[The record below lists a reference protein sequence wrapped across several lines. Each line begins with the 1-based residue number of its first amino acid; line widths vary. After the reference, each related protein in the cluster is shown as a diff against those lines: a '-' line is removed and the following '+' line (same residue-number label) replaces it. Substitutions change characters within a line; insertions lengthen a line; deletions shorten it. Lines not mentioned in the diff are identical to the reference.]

1 MRYSAPHQRRWLLR
15 APATRGQRPRLAALL
30 STLLIT
36 ARTHATWTEP
46 DPRSR
51 RTLCHLVLAVLA
63 ARSPRL
69 LALARPLL
77 PRRRARTVKAVTM
90 GLTYFLRD
98 ARIALPTLA
107 AGLAEATV
115 AHVPPEQILTY
126 RGRALLVIDPTEYP
140 KRSRGRGKCGR
151 GMEHIGRVRKT
162 TTKDSGT
169 TRGYVDV
176 WAGLVLK
183 GRRWLPLARRLFS
196 AAHPDATSQNQVEEA
211 VLADAL
217 AATRRLGLD
226 AIVVG
231 DRGLGRKEWL
241 VDLAARDQPYVLRRD
256 ADILVRRP
264 GEAEADKRALAA
276 VLAEEDGRGEVA
288 WDRGQEGVVRC
299 RLRWT
304 QAVVRFSRSGCQ
316 ADARE
321 ATVGFIEARP
331 RDARLDP
338 LILATTLPVT
348 TRAAAVGVVGVYSQ
362 RWPIESAFETMKSWG
377 LGKFMVR
384 SWTAINRLLWIVAL
398 AYALS
403 VLAVIAGHCGWLRRQ
418 VAALLAEQGACGRRL
433 TPGKLAEAIALDLP
447 RHPRAWATA
456 WFP

>member
-1 MRYSAPHQRRWLLR
+1 MR
-15 APATRGQRPRLAALL
+15 APATLGQRSCLAALL
-30 STLLIT
+30 STLLMT
-36 ARTHATWTEP
+36 ARTHAAWTEP

-63 ARSPRL
+63 ARSTRL
-69 LALARPLL
+69 LALARPLR

-98 ARIALPTLA
+98 AHIAVPSLGA
-107 AGLAEATV
+107 CLAEAAV
-115 AHVPPEQILTY
+115 AQLLPEQIATY

-140 KRSRGRGKCGR
+140 KRSRGPGTRGR

-162 TTKDSGT
+162 AAKDSAT

-176 WAGLVLK
+176 WAGLVLR

-196 AAHPDATSQNQVEEA
+196 AAHPDATSQNTVEA
-211 VLADAL
+211 QVLADGL
-217 AATRRLGLD
+217 AATGRLGLD
-226 AIVVG
+226 VIVVG

-241 VDLAARDQPYVLRRD
+241 VDLAARDQPYVLRLD
-256 ADILVRRP
+256 PDILVRRP
-264 GEAEADKRALAA
+264 GEGAEDERLLAD
-276 VLAEEDGRGEVA
+276 VLAEENWRGEVA

-321 ATVGFIEARP
+321 ATVGFVEARP
-331 RDARLDP
+331 RDPRLDP
-338 LILATTLPVT
+338 LVLATTLPVT
-348 TRAAAVGVVGVYSQ
+348 TRAEAVGIVGVYSQ

-384 SWTAINRLLWIVAL
+384 SWTAIDRLLWVVAL

-403 VLAVIAGHCGWLRRQ
+403 VVAVIAGRCGWLRRQ
-418 VAALLAEQGACGRRL
+418 VTALLAEQGACGRRL

-447 RHPRAWATA
+447 RHPRAWAHA